1 MDLKAYFGRIGY
13 VGEPRTDLATLHAL
27 HRAHLLAIP
36 YENLDI
42 QLGRLVGLD
51 AQAAFDK
58 IVTRG
63 RGGWCYEMNS
73 LFAAVLEEIGF
84 KVTRVAGAVM
94 REAMGDIV
102 LGNHLVLLVSVDG
115 EPWIA
120 DVGLGDGSLDPF
132 VLRAGPFSVE
142 GYRFGLARLDRMW
155 WRFQNHQQ
163 SNARSFD
170 FIPEPSLP
178 GVLAAHCE
186 WQQTAPESTFV
197 MNLVVQRFTGQEILQ
212 LHGRVL
218 RSVRPDSQRERVLA
232 SADDLLRVL
241 DRQFGLDVP
250 EAATLWPRIVA
261 RHEALFE
268 TPTLSATRKPVRLTS
283 TAPRRARTGRVP
295 PPPVRRPREPSPQ
308 RR

>member
-13 VGEPRTDLATLHAL
+13 VGAPRADLATLCAL

-42 QLGRLVGLD
+42 QLGRPVGLD
-51 AQAAFDK
+51 PDAAFDK

-63 RGGWCYEMNS
+63 RGGWCYEMNA

-132 VLRAGPFSVE
+132 VLRAGPFSVA
-142 GYRFGLARLDRMW
+142 GYRFGLSRLDRMW
-155 WRFQNHQQ
+155 WRFQNHDQA
-163 SNARSFD
+163 SARSFD

-197 MNLVVQRFTGQEILQ
+197 LNLVVQRFTGDEILQ

-218 RSVRPDSQRERVLA
+218 RALRPDTRRERVLG
-232 SADDLLRVL
+232 SADDLVRVL
-241 DRQFGLDVP
+241 HRQFGLDVP
-250 EAATLWPRIVA
+250 EAACLWPRILA
-261 RHEALFE
+261 RHEELFE
-268 TPTLSATRKPVRLTS
+268 TPVLSATRKPVRVTS
-283 TAPRRARTGRVP
+283 TATRRPATSGRVP
-295 PPPVRRPREPSPQ
+295 PPARPGEPAPQ

>member
-13 VGEPRTDLATLHAL
+13 VGEPRADLATLHAL
-27 HRAHLLAIP
+27 HRAHLLAVP

-42 QLGRLVGLD
+42 QLGRPVGLD
-51 AQAAFDK
+51 AAAAFDK

-63 RGGWCYEMNS
+63 RGGWCYEMNA

-115 EPWIA
+115 EPWMA

-155 WRFQNHQQ
+155 WRFQNHEQG
-163 SNARSFD
+163 SARSFD

-197 MNLVVQRFTGQEILQ
+197 MNLVVQRFTGDEILQ

-218 RSVRPDSQRERVLA
+218 RAIRPGRKRERVLD

-241 DRQFGLDVP
+241 ERQFGLDVP
-250 EAATLWPRIVA
+250 QAASLWPRIVA
-261 RHEALFE
+261 RHEELFE
-268 TPTLSATRKPVRLTS
+268 APALSATRKPVRLTR
-283 TAPRRARTGRVP
+283 TAQPAAAPDRIPPRSAGV
-295 PPPVRRPREPSPQ
+295 REPAPQ